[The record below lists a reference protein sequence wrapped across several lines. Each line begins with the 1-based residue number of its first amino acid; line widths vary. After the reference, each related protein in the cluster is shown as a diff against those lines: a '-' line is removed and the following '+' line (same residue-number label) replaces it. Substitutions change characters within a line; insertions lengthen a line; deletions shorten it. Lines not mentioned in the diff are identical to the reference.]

1 MFYLKELYFR
11 FFYFILCS
19 SFCLL
24 IVYLY
29 KEQLAFILI
38 LPSYF
43 GKSPIEYFIFTEPKE
58 IFLFYLALCFFCYF
72 LFSLP
77 YFLFSCYDYI
87 KPALYINENII
98 VSSLLKKMLNFYIIF
113 NIIIFLIFLPIFWN
127 FFSSFTKETGLILFY
142 FELSALNYFHFLFT
156 TFLICNLLLIFL
168 SSGVY
173 IFIKYGFSILLQIKP
188 YIILLFLLFSTLIT
202 PPDLELQIILFFF
215 LYISLEIFLFLF
227 FVLYSYKNKLIYFYK
242 GNQLNVN
249 NIEKV
254 KIK

>member
-1 MFYLKELYFR
+1 M
-11 FFYFILCS
+11 CS

-24 IVYLY
+24 VIYLY
-29 KEQLAFILI
+29 KEELAFILI
-38 LPSYF
+38 LPSYL
-43 GKSPIEYFIFTEPKE
+43 GISPIGYFIFTDPKE
-58 IFLFYLALCFFCYF
+58 IFFFYLSLCFFCYF

-77 YFLFSCYDYI
+77 YIIFCCYDYI
-87 KPALYINENII
+87 KPALYKTENKILNL
-98 VSSLLKKMLNFYIIF
+98 LLKKLLNFYIIF
-113 NIIIFLIFLPIFWN
+113 NIIIFLLFLPIFWN
-127 FFSSFTKETGLILFY
+127 FFSSFNKETGLILFY

-168 SSGVY
+168 SVGIY
-173 IFIKYGFSILLQIKP
+173 IFIKYGFLILLELKP
-188 YIILLFLLFSTLIT
+188 YILLLFLLFSTLIT
-202 PPDLELQIILFFF
+202 PPELELQIILFFF

-227 FVLYSYKNKLIYFYK
+227 FILYSYKNRLLYFYN